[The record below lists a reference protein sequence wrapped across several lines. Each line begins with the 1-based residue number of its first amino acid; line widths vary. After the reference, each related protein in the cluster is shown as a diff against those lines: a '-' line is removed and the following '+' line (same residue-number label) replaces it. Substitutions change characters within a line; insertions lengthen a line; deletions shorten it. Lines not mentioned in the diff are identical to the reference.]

1 MKAFWRTPLFVL
13 CGTVVILLIANG
25 SRQNF
30 GLFLVPISAD
40 LNWGRAEFSLAIAIQ
55 NIVMGSPPRWSRPS
69 PTSGGRSG

>member
-1 MKAFWRTPLFVL
+1 MKEFWRTPLFVL

-30 GLFLVPISAD
+30 GLFLEPISTD

-55 NIVMGSPPRWSRPS
+55 NIVMGLAARSSRRS
-69 PTSGGRSG
+69 PTGGGRSR